1 MFSRKCLVYK
11 GILAGTPVGTLRKAL
26 RTVILPDTEYKKYGL
41 KERGPHPQNFLCWV
55 RMKGSVMP
63 AM

>member
-26 RTVILPDTEYKKYGL
+26 RTVILPALNIKSTD
-41 KERGPHPQNFLCWV
+41 
-55 RMKGSVMP
+55 
-63 AM
+63 